1 MRDVC
6 ADPTRELPATGQV
19 AGDSIAGEV
28 VRGTLFEKTGGVAH
42 HEQFEQLRTMR
53 IELDGLAA
61 LGGILQDLIDAVDQI
76 LRERLS
82 GRKWFSDLIGTGHG
96 VAGAY

>member
-1 MRDVC
+1 
-6 ADPTRELPATGQV
+6 
-19 AGDSIAGEV
+19 
-28 VRGTLFEKTGGVAH
+28 
-42 HEQFEQLRTMR
+42 
-53 IELDGLAA
+53 
-61 LGGILQDLIDAVDQI
+61 